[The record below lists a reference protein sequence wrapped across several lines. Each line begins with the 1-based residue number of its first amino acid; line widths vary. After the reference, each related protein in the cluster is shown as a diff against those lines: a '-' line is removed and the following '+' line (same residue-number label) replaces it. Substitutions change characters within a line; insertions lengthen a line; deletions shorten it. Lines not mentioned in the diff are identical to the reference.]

1 MNIPQCFFEF
11 ETDAGSKMFVEGR
24 GSIVRAG
31 NVGTGGR
38 WGALPGAGSRFGFG
52 KRTAPRQNRCA
63 CAKGEMK

>member
-38 WGALPGAGSRFGFG
+38 WGARRVRAAVLGLESGRRPG
-52 KRTAPRQNRCA
+52 RTAVPVQ
-63 CAKGEMK
+63 KGK